1 MGMKIIDLIARNII
15 AKNLDKTDTINNE
28 ISKIKNQIGNIK
40 LWHGTQIDYNNIVN
54 YDNNTLYIVNNNGI
68 NKLYVGNNLM
78 G

>member
-28 ISKIKNQIGNIK
+28 IDKIKNQIGNIK
-40 LWHGTQIDYNNIVN
+40 LWHGTQINYNNIVN
-54 YDNNTLYIVNNNGI
+54 YDNNTLYIVNDNDI

>member
-1 MGMKIIDLIARNII
+1 MGMKIIDLIVRNII

-28 ISKIKNQIGNIK
+28 INKIKNQIGNIK

-54 YDNNTLYIVNNNGI
+54 YDNNTLYIVNDNGI
-68 NKLYVGNNLM
+68 SKLYVGNNLM